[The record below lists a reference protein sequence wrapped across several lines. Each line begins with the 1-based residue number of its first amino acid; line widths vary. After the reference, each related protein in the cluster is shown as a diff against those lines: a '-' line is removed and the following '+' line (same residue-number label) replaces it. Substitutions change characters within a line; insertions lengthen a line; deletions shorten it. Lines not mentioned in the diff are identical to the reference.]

1 MRFSSARCSTVS
13 ATIESS
19 WLSSLVECTGARPA
33 GLDRGQAARE
43 AVDFGQQCPAGR
55 RYRVRVAAISR
66 SRLQKPGIALVG
78 GDAHPALAQD
88 VARLCAATV
97 VPTMVSAF
105 ADGETRVRIEA
116 DVADA
121 DLYVVQPTSTPTN
134 ERLMTLALIADAA
147 RGAGAARV
155 TAVVPYFGYARQDV
169 RKGAGEPRSARVAA
183 RLLASSGVD
192 RIVVLELHSPALE
205 SAFDLP
211 VVQLEADELML
222 PVVRSWGVADL
233 TVVSPDAGG
242 LKRAQRY
249 ASALAAPLAAVAKT
263 RPRADVAVALQVL
276 GDVRGRA
283 CLIVDDMASTGGTI
297 AGAAQALLEAGAKE
311 VNALFVH
318 AVMAPGAVER
328 IAAASV
334 RRIVTTDSVRAA
346 PDPRIQV
353 VPIAP
358 LLARTLARL
367 AGRPTEGMDVQ
378 GS

>member
-1 MRFSSARCSTVS
+1 
-13 ATIESS
+13 
-19 WLSSLVECTGARPA
+19 
-33 GLDRGQAARE
+33 
-43 AVDFGQQCPAGR
+43 
-55 RYRVRVAAISR
+55 VAATSR
-66 SRLQKPGIALVG
+66 SRLPTPGIALVG
-78 GDAHPALAQD
+78 ADAHPALAQD

-97 VPTMVSAF
+97 VPTTISAF

-147 RGAGAARV
+147 RGAGVARV

-183 RLLASSGVD
+183 RLLASVGVD

-222 PVVRSWGVADL
+222 PVVRGWGVGDL

-249 ASALAAPLAAVAKT
+249 ATALAAPLAAVAKT

-276 GDVRGRA
+276 GHVRGRA

-297 AGAAQALLEAGAKE
+297 AGAAQALLEAGARE

-328 IAAASV
+328 ISAASV

-358 LLARTLARL
+358 LLARTLTRL
-367 AGRPTEGMDVQ
+367 AGRPTERTDVQ

>member
-1 MRFSSARCSTVS
+1 MN
-13 ATIESS
+13 
-19 WLSSLVECTGARPA
+19 LDQPA
-33 GLDRGQAARE
+33 
-43 AVDFGQQCPAGR
+43 PSR
-55 RYRVRVAAISR
+55 R
-66 SRLQKPGIALVG
+66 LPKPGIALAA
-78 GDAHPALAQD
+78 GDAHPQLAQD

-97 VPTMVSAF
+97 VPTTISAF

-134 ERLMTLALIADAA
+134 ERLMTLALIVEAA
-147 RGAGAARV
+147 RGAGAARI

-183 RLLASSGVD
+183 RLLASVGVD

-222 PVVRSWGVADL
+222 PIVRGWGVADL
-233 TVVSPDAGG
+233 AVVAPDAGG

-249 ASALAAPLAAVAKT
+249 ASALAAPLAVVAKT

-297 AGAAQALLEAGAKE
+297 AGAAQALLAAGAKE
-311 VNALFVH
+311 VSALFIH
-318 AVMAPGAVER
+318 AVMAPGAAER
-328 IAAASV
+328 ISAASV

-367 AGRPTEGMDVQ
+367 AGRPTEGTNVQ